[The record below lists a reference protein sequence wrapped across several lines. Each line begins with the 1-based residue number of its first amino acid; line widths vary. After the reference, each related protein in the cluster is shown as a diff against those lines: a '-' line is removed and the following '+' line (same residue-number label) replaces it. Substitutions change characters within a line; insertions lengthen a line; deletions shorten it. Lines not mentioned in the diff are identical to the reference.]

1 MAAGGLSKFVSN
13 ILRKKDLTTDMMRKD
28 LTKCLGF
35 SDITF
40 LSIGSMVGAGLYVLT
55 GTVALKFA
63 GGSIVL
69 SYLFAAIASA
79 LSAFCYAE
87 FAARIPV
94 TGSAYQFTYI
104 SVGEFW
110 AFVIG
115 WNVALEHAVSVS
127 AVAKSWSGYFDSLL
141 GHKMRDYLL
150 IHAPMPGGIVAKYP
164 DFFAAGIVL
173 IVTII
178 VATGVKFTSRLTS
191 TFAALNLVIVVFI
204 FCTGLYLSKWANWT
218 TVRGG
223 FFPHGF
229 SGTISGAATLIFSYT
244 GYEVVASVTE
254 ETINPNRDVPLAL
267 LISISVAAVAYI
279 SASASLTLMVPW
291 YDISITAPFPT
302 AYAQRGWVWAKYVV
316 SLGALAAMSTTV
328 IAAMIVVPRYFY
340 AMSNDGLIMPWFKRV
355 NEKTGTPVISTV
367 VTGIFCMIMTL
378 VFSLH
383 SLVEFISIGQL
394 LACTFVAFCVIK
406 LRYEPNQIAKLAAE
420 MAAHSDA
427 TELSARENETTLKSK
442 KNGKDN
448 DAKTK
453 LLLRDSYTA
462 ETVLDKSMD
471 AESASESQEELLL
484 EDYEHHCGVIK
495 DSIMT
500 SPFGKYFAWTL
511 NFKPGVL
518 PFYSLMLATFF
529 GAISAAMFLFGF
541 KKLKEAW
548 FVCLVVI
555 FILLSKFFLLFICM
569 FKQDETIKTY
579 KVPFVPFVPFTSIII
594 NIILMFKLQHLTWI
608 RLAIW
613 MSIGLVI
620 YFGYGYRHSKSRKQT
635 D

>member
-127 AVAKSWSGYFDSLL
+127 AVAKSWSGYYFDSLL

-406 LRYEPNQIAKLAAE
+406 LRYEPNQIA
-420 MAAHSDA
+420 
-427 TELSARENETTLKSK
+427 NLKGWPPK
-442 KNGKDN
+442 WQ
-448 DAKTK
+448 
-453 LLLRDSYTA
+453 LTA
-462 ETVLDKSMD
+462 MLPNF
-471 AESASESQEELLL
+471 QP
-484 EDYEHHCGVIK
+484 DYEHHCGVIK

-569 FKQDETIKTY
+569 FKYVQSVFIFQ
-579 KVPFVPFVPFTSIII
+579 VPFVPFVPFTSIII

-620 YFGYGYRHSKSRKQT
+620 YFGYGYRHSKSRKQ
-635 D
+635 

>member
-1 MAAGGLSKFVSN
+1 KMAAGGLSKFVSN

-204 FCTGLYLSKWANWT
+204 FCKYVYFCIANNYMCSYLYNVLGTGLYLSKWANWT

-406 LRYEPNQIAKLAAE
+406 LRYEPNQIA
-420 MAAHSDA
+420 
-427 TELSARENETTLKSK
+427 N
-442 KNGKDN
+442 
-448 DAKTK
+448 
-453 LLLRDSYTA
+453 DSYTA

-529 GAISAAMFLFGF
+529 GAIF